1 MLLAELRR
9 ERGLTLAQLC
19 PLLGLSE
26 TSVGWLSDIEN
37 GKRDASLRLALRIQ
51 RWSSGKV
58 TAASVNAEI
67 RAAEADKP
75 GLSSVDHGGGSGGD
89 DPALVAPGADAGAGN
104 PDENVPRTADAH
116 EAAA

>member
-37 GKRDASLRLALRIQ
+37 GKRDASLRLALSIQ
-51 RWSSGKV
+51 RWSGGRV

-67 RAAEADKP
+67 RAAESGPDEP
-75 GLSSVDHGGGSGGD
+75 GLSAGGHGGEPCVD
-89 DPALVAPGADAGAGN
+89 DTAVVAPGEDAGA
-104 PDENVPRTADAH
+104 ENSDRNFSRTGV
-116 EAAA
+116 AA